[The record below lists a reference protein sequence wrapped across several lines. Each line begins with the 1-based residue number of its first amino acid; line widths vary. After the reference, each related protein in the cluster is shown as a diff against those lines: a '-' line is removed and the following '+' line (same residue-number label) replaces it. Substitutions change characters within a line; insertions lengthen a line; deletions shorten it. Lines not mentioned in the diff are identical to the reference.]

1 MITEAKL
8 EEMINQAKTS
18 TKQRK
23 FKQSIEMII
32 VFKDIDVKKGFA
44 LNEVVQLPKTSSPAT
59 VCIMATGDMG
69 QKAKEAKADAVVG
82 SEELDRFAANKR
94 ASRKF
99 INKYDFF
106 LADTQIMPV
115 VGKVLGQLLGPR
127 GKMPTPVPFN
137 ASIESFLQRF
147 RASQILP
154 LRKAFKGEVEFVC
167 VKDKVAQKALEKLNI
182 AGIKGISEELT
193 GQCLFLFTNMSPF
206 KLNVLL
212 LKNKIMM
219 AARGGDIASV
229 DIVVPAKNTGI
240 APGPMLTEFKEAGIP
255 TKIDQGTIWIQKDTT
270 PVKKGEAINEKLAA
284 LLGKLDIKPVEAGIS
299 LYTALEEG
307 LKYAAEEMIVDVA
320 KIRNAFTQFHQEAI
334 SLSIEAAYVTAENIN
349 QILSKAAQSARSV
362 SVESGFMT
370 DETKEQILQKAHSQ
384 ANALSTKA
392 KDYTAS

>member
-1 MITEAKL
+1 MHENRTTYPKRKAQMYQQLL
-8 EEMINQAKTS
+8 EVPKKYKVIA
-18 TKQRK
+18 
-23 FKQSIEMII
+23 I
-32 VFKDIDVKKGFA
+32 VK
-44 LNEVVQLPKTSSPAT
+44 
-59 VCIMATGDMG
+59 
-69 QKAKEAKADAVVG
+69 
-82 SEELDRFAANKR
+82 
-94 ASRKF
+94 
-99 INKYDFF
+99 INK
-106 LADTQIMPV
+106 V
-115 VGKVLGQLLGPR
+115 
-127 GKMPTPVPFN
+127 
-137 ASIESFLQRF
+137 

-154 LRKAFKGEVEFVC
+154 LRKALKGEVEFVC
-167 VKDKVAQKALEKLNI
+167 VKDRVAQKALEKLNI

-212 LKNKIMM
+212 SKNKIMM

-229 DIVVPAKNTGI
+229 DIIVPAKNTGI

-270 PVKKGEAINEKLAA
+270 PVKKGETINEKLAA

-320 KIRNAFTQFHQEAI
+320 KVRNAFTQFHQEAI
-334 SLSIEAAYVTAENIN
+334 SLSIEVAYVTAENIN

-384 ANALSTKA
+384 AKSVLTKA

>member
-1 MITEAKL
+1 MHENRTIYPKRKTQMYQQLL
-8 EEMINQAKTS
+8 EIPKKYKVIAL
-18 TKQRK
+18 
-23 FKQSIEMII
+23 
-32 VFKDIDVKKGFA
+32 VK
-44 LNEVVQLPKTSSPAT
+44 
-59 VCIMATGDMG
+59 
-69 QKAKEAKADAVVG
+69 
-82 SEELDRFAANKR
+82 
-94 ASRKF
+94 
-99 INKYDFF
+99 INK
-106 LADTQIMPV
+106 V
-115 VGKVLGQLLGPR
+115 
-127 GKMPTPVPFN
+127 
-137 ASIESFLQRF
+137 

-154 LRKAFKGEVEFVC
+154 LRKALKGEVEFVC
-167 VKDKVAQKALEKLNI
+167 VKDRIAQKALEKLNI
-182 AGIKGISEELT
+182 PGIKGISEELT
-193 GQCLFLFTNMSPF
+193 GQCLFIFTNMSPF

-212 LKNKIMM
+212 AKNKIMM

-307 LKYAAEEMIVDVA
+307 LKYATEELIVDVA

-334 SLSIEAAYVTAENIN
+334 SLSIEAAYVTADNIN

-370 DETKEQILQKAHSQ
+370 DETKERILQKAHGQ
-384 ANALSTKA
+384 AKALSTKA
-392 KDYTAS
+392 KDYAAS

>member
-1 MITEAKL
+1 MHENRTTYPKRKAQMYQQLL
-8 EEMINQAKTS
+8 EVPKKYKVIA
-18 TKQRK
+18 
-23 FKQSIEMII
+23 I
-32 VFKDIDVKKGFA
+32 VK
-44 LNEVVQLPKTSSPAT
+44 
-59 VCIMATGDMG
+59 
-69 QKAKEAKADAVVG
+69 
-82 SEELDRFAANKR
+82 
-94 ASRKF
+94 
-99 INKYDFF
+99 INK
-106 LADTQIMPV
+106 V
-115 VGKVLGQLLGPR
+115 
-127 GKMPTPVPFN
+127 
-137 ASIESFLQRF
+137 

-154 LRKAFKGEVEFVC
+154 LRKALKGEVEFVC

-212 LKNKIMM
+212 SKNKIMM

-307 LKYAAEEMIVDVA
+307 LKYSAEEMIVDVA

-384 ANALSTKA
+384 AKSVSTKA
-392 KDYTAS
+392 KGYAAS